1 MFIFARNF
9 ISMKKLKTVVKI
21 IGGILLFSIVALSVI
36 GYFLTRND
44 YSDPPEQYVSI
55 GKRVYTMAPAMMIDA
70 SYDSLN
76 LSGRG
81 IKIGVLDT
89 GFGGLW
95 QRSWTKNMNVAAYAD
110 FVDGDT
116 TGFFVKES
124 GRGRD
129 HGAYSCACIGGH
141 LSSGDTI
148 KGLAWNAEYYLAE
161 IDDFDTE
168 LRIEEDRMMS
178 AINWLLS
185 HGVDVITSSCG
196 YTVFDDYDG
205 YTVSMLDGH
214 TSRISQFV
222 DSVLKA
228 NPDLIYIQSM
238 GNEGDEY
245 WRYSNFPADVRD
257 AISVG
262 AIESD
267 TTTRASYS
275 STGYEGVDFIKPDVC
290 AYTQPPRRGTS
301 YTAPAVAGLCA
312 SLLEYK
318 RMNRDELINL
328 LHISGLNSSAP
339 DREIGYGVPHTSRM
353 LLLFD

>member
-1 MFIFARNF
+1 
-9 ISMKKLKTVVKI
+9 MKKLKTVVKI

-185 HGVDVITSSCG
+185 YGVDVITSSCG

-222 DSVLKA
+222 DSVLNA
-228 NPDLIYIQSM
+228 NPDLIYI
-238 GNEGDEY
+238 EY
-245 WRYSNFPADVRD
+245 
-257 AISVG
+257 G
-262 AIESD
+262 
-267 TTTRASYS
+267 
-275 STGYEGVDFIKPDVC
+275 
-290 AYTQPPRRGTS
+290 QRG
-301 YTAPAVAGLCA
+301 
-312 SLLEYK
+312 
-318 RMNRDELINL
+318 R
-328 LHISGLNSSAP
+328 
-339 DREIGYGVPHTSRM
+339 
-353 LLLFD
+353 